1 MTGREMKT
9 IGWFADKG
17 QVVEKQKEREG
28 KREKVKAESYAD

>member
-1 MTGREMKT
+1 MTGGEMKT

-17 QVVEKQKEREG
+17 QVVEKQKEREE